1 MFLQILII
9 LSPKEWNPYGRAT
22 CTRKQEVASVG
33 TLLQSSQYCSPL
45 SLIKQKS
52 ARCTQFFG
60 DISFEATAQ
69 QRNNYCIYAVDFQ
82 QTRVREG

>member
-1 MFLQILII
+1 MEEQLV
-9 LSPKEWNPYGRAT
+9 
-22 CTRKQEVASVG
+22 QEVASVG

-52 ARCTQFFG
+52 ARQFFG

-82 QTRVREG
+82 QTRVKEG

>member
-9 LSPKEWNPYGRAT
+9 LSMEEQLV
-22 CTRKQEVASVG
+22 QEVDSVG